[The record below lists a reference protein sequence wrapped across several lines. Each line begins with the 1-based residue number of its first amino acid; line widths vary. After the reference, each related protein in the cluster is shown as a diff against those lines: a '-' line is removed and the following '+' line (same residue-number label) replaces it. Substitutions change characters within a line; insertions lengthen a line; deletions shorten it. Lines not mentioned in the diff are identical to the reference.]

1 MKGLT
6 IAAAVAVAAVT
17 APAKAAEGLGD
28 IKACYSESEYRQ
40 EISCTQLTEDLL
52 FRLRFATI
60 DEVQKVMNA
69 YGQDATYRKELDG
82 VGRRLHFLGYYGY
95 RENILAHLPQKG
107 GTGEITFV
115 FDKDGKAV
123 IISGMINTS
132 DLSLPS
138 FMYIWNAKLEPAGC
152 FDAPN
157 SHLRHC

>member
-1 MKGLT
+1 
-6 IAAAVAVAAVT
+6 
-17 APAKAAEGLGD
+17 
-28 IKACYSESEYRQ
+28 
-40 EISCTQLTEDLL
+40 
-52 FRLRFATI
+52 
-60 DEVQKVMNA
+60 VQKAMNA
-69 YGQDATYRKELDG
+69 CGQDATYRKELDG
-82 VGRRLHFLGYYGY
+82 VGRRLHFLGYY
-95 RENILAHLPQKG
+95 AHGAKG

-123 IISGMINTS
+123 TISGMINTS